1 MQQFV
6 TWWWLQVSRFNVR
19 PDQLCKRVQAP
30 FRLALALLMQSPQQW
45 GAVGPSA
52 LQHALETRFP
62 GASSGSAAAGG
73 DGGGQEPADEQQ
85 AADQRWQVAAPAV
98 RFFGAVDFLQRK
110 LKAPTDAASGWQ
122 AALSH
127 R

>member
-1 MQQFV
+1 MQV
-6 TWWWLQVSRFNVR
+6 
-19 PDQLCKRVQAP
+19 P
-30 FRLALALLMQSPQQW
+30 FRLALALLVQSPQQW

-52 LQHALETRFP
+52 LQHTLKTHFP
-62 GASSGSAAAGG
+62 GASSTSAAAGG
-73 DGGGQEPADEQQ
+73 DGGADEPAAEQEED
-85 AADQRWQVAAPAV
+85 AAVRHWQVAAPAV

-110 LKAPTDAASGWQ
+110 LKAPSDAASGWQ

>member
-1 MQQFV
+1 
-6 TWWWLQVSRFNVR
+6 
-19 PDQLCKRVQAP
+19 
-30 FRLALALLMQSPQQW
+30 MQSPQQW

-52 LQHALETRFP
+52 LQHTLRTHFS
-62 GASSGSAAAGG
+62 GAPSASAAAGS
-73 DGGGQEPADEQQ
+73 DGSGEEPANEQDSV
-85 AADQRWQVAAPAV
+85 AERRWQLAAPAV

-110 LKAPTDAASGWQ
+110 LKAPTDAATGWQ